1 MYNFKE
7 DYDVADTTQ
16 SEFNN
21 LLKRMSKVYLKLI
34 ISSIGLKYRYEKVL
48 WLFYVEEKSHVEI
61 AEEMNLTKESIG
73 NLITKTRKQ
82 LKYLLDTQGVLLS
95 PELQQYLDI
104 LKTN

>member
-1 MYNFKE
+1 M
-7 DYDVADTTQ
+7 AGTTQ

-34 ISSIGLKYRYEKVL
+34 ISSVGLKYRYEKVL
-48 WLFYVEEKSHVEI
+48 WLFYVEEKSHAEI

-73 NLITKTRKQ
+73 NLITKARKQ

>member
-1 MYNFKE
+1 M
-7 DYDVADTTQ
+7 ADTTQ

-73 NLITKTRKQ
+73 NLITKARKH
-82 LKYLLDTQGVLLS
+82 L
-95 PELQQYLDI
+95 
-104 LKTN
+104 

>member
-1 MYNFKE
+1 M
-7 DYDVADTTQ
+7 ADTTQ

-73 NLITKTRKQ
+73 NLITKARKQ
-82 LKYLLDTQGVLLS
+82 LKYLLDTQGILLS

>member
-1 MYNFKE
+1 M
-7 DYDVADTTQ
+7 ADTTQ

-34 ISSIGLKYRYEKVL
+34 ISSVGLKYKYEKVL

-73 NLITKTRKQ
+73 NLITKARKQ

>member
-73 NLITKTRKQ
+73 NLITKARKQ

>member
-1 MYNFKE
+1 M
-7 DYDVADTTQ
+7 ADTTQ

-73 NLITKTRKQ
+73 NLITKARKR

>member
-1 MYNFKE
+1 M
-7 DYDVADTTQ
+7 ADTTQ

-34 ISSIGLKYRYEKVL
+34 ISSVGLKYRYEKVL

-73 NLITKTRKQ
+73 NLITKARKQ
-82 LKYLLDTQGVLLS
+82 LKYLLDTRGVLLS

>member
-1 MYNFKE
+1 M
-7 DYDVADTTQ
+7 ADTTQ

-34 ISSIGLKYRYEKVL
+34 ISSVGLKYRYEKVL

-61 AEEMNLTKESIG
+61 VEEMNLTKESIG
-73 NLITKTRKQ
+73 NLITKARKQ

>member
-1 MYNFKE
+1 M
-7 DYDVADTTQ
+7 AGTTQ

-34 ISSIGLKYRYEKVL
+34 ISSVGLKYKYEKVL
-48 WLFYVEEKSHVEI
+48 WLFYVDEKSHVEI

-73 NLITKTRKQ
+73 NLITKARKQ

>member
-1 MYNFKE
+1 M
-7 DYDVADTTQ
+7 ADTTQ

-34 ISSIGLKYRYEKVL
+34 ISSIDLKYRYEKVL

-73 NLITKTRKQ
+73 NLITKARKQ

>member
-1 MYNFKE
+1 M
-7 DYDVADTTQ
+7 ADTTQ

-61 AEEMNLTKESIG
+61 AEEMNLTKESID
-73 NLITKTRKQ
+73 NLITKARKQ

>member
-1 MYNFKE
+1 M
-7 DYDVADTTQ
+7 AGTTQ

-34 ISSIGLKYRYEKVL
+34 ISSVGLKYRYEKVL

-73 NLITKTRKQ
+73 NLITKARKQ

-95 PELQQYLDI
+95 PELQQYLDV

>member
-1 MYNFKE
+1 M
-7 DYDVADTTQ
+7 ADTTQ

-34 ISSIGLKYRYEKVL
+34 ISSISLKYRYEKVL

-73 NLITKTRKQ
+73 NLITKARKQ

>member
-1 MYNFKE
+1 M
-7 DYDVADTTQ
+7 ADTTQ
-16 SEFNN
+16 SEFDN

-73 NLITKTRKQ
+73 NLITKARKQ

>member
-1 MYNFKE
+1 M
-7 DYDVADTTQ
+7 AGTTQ

-34 ISSIGLKYRYEKVL
+34 ISSVGLKYRYEKVL

-73 NLITKTRKQ
+73 NLITKARKQ

>member
-1 MYNFKE
+1 M
-7 DYDVADTTQ
+7 ADTTQ

-61 AEEMNLTKESIG
+61 AEEMNLTNESIG
-73 NLITKTRKQ
+73 NLITKARKQ

>member
-1 MYNFKE
+1 M
-7 DYDVADTTQ
+7 ADTTQ

-34 ISSIGLKYRYEKVL
+34 SSSIGLKYRYEKVL

-73 NLITKTRKQ
+73 NLITKARKQ

>member
-1 MYNFKE
+1 M
-7 DYDVADTTQ
+7 ADTTQ

-34 ISSIGLKYRYEKVL
+34 ISSVGLKYRYEKVL
-48 WLFYVEEKSHVEI
+48 WLFYVEEKSHIEI

-73 NLITKTRKQ
+73 NLITKARKQ

>member
-1 MYNFKE
+1 M
-7 DYDVADTTQ
+7 AGTTQ
-16 SEFNN
+16 NEFNN

-34 ISSIGLKYRYEKVL
+34 ISSVGLKYKYEKVL
-48 WLFYVEEKSHVEI
+48 WLFYVDEKSHVEI

-73 NLITKTRKQ
+73 NLITKARKQ

>member
-1 MYNFKE
+1 M
-7 DYDVADTTQ
+7 ADTTQ

-34 ISSIGLKYRYEKVL
+34 ISFVGLKYRYEKVL

>member
-1 MYNFKE
+1 M
-7 DYDVADTTQ
+7 AGTTQ

-34 ISSIGLKYRYEKVL
+34 ISSVGLKYKYEKVL

-73 NLITKTRKQ
+73 NLITKARKQ

>member
-1 MYNFKE
+1 M
-7 DYDVADTTQ
+7 ADTTQ

-34 ISSIGLKYRYEKVL
+34 ISFVGLKYRYEKVL

-73 NLITKTRKQ
+73 NLITKARKQ

>member
-7 DYDVADTTQ
+7 DYDVAGTTQ

-34 ISSIGLKYRYEKVL
+34 ISSVGLKYRYEKVL

-73 NLITKTRKQ
+73 NLITKARKQ

>member
-1 MYNFKE
+1 M
-7 DYDVADTTQ
+7 ADTTQ

-21 LLKRMSKVYLKLI
+21 PLKRMSKVYLKLI

-73 NLITKTRKQ
+73 NLITKARKQ

>member
-1 MYNFKE
+1 M
-7 DYDVADTTQ
+7 ADTTQ
-16 SEFNN
+16 SKFNN

-73 NLITKTRKQ
+73 NLITKARKQ

>member
-1 MYNFKE
+1 M
-7 DYDVADTTQ
+7 ADTTQ

-34 ISSIGLKYRYEKVL
+34 IFSVGLKYRYEKVL
-48 WLFYVEEKSHVEI
+48 WLFYVEEKSHLEI

-73 NLITKTRKQ
+73 NLITKARKQ

>member
-1 MYNFKE
+1 M
-7 DYDVADTTQ
+7 ADTTQ

-34 ISSIGLKYRYEKVL
+34 ISSIGLKYMYEKVL

-73 NLITKTRKQ
+73 NLITKARKQ

>member
-1 MYNFKE
+1 M
-7 DYDVADTTQ
+7 AGTTQ

-34 ISSIGLKYRYEKVL
+34 ISSVGLKYRYEKLL

-73 NLITKTRKQ
+73 NLITKARKQ

>member
-1 MYNFKE
+1 M
-7 DYDVADTTQ
+7 ADTTQ

-73 NLITKTRKQ
+73 DLITKARKQ

>member
-1 MYNFKE
+1 M
-7 DYDVADTTQ
+7 ADTTQ

-48 WLFYVEEKSHVEI
+48 WLFYVEKKSHVEI

-73 NLITKTRKQ
+73 NLITKARKQ

>member
-1 MYNFKE
+1 M
-7 DYDVADTTQ
+7 ADTTQ

-61 AEEMNLTKESIG
+61 AEEMNLTKESID
-73 NLITKTRKQ
+73 NLITKARKQ
-82 LKYLLDTQGVLLS
+82 LKYLLDTQDVLLS

>member
-1 MYNFKE
+1 M
-7 DYDVADTTQ
+7 AGTTQ

-34 ISSIGLKYRYEKVL
+34 ISSVGLKYRYEKVL

-73 NLITKTRKQ
+73 NLITKARKQ
-82 LKYLLDTQGVLLS
+82 LKYLLDIQGVLLS

>member
-1 MYNFKE
+1 M
-7 DYDVADTTQ
+7 ADTTQ

-34 ISSIGLKYRYEKVL
+34 ISSVGLKYKYEKVL

-61 AEEMNLTKESIG
+61 AEEMNLTKEPIG
-73 NLITKTRKQ
+73 NLITKARKQ

>member
-1 MYNFKE
+1 M
-7 DYDVADTTQ
+7 ADTTQ

-73 NLITKTRKQ
+73 NLITKARKQ

>member
-1 MYNFKE
+1 M
-7 DYDVADTTQ
+7 ADTTQ

-34 ISSIGLKYRYEKVL
+34 ISSVGLKYRYEKVL

-73 NLITKTRKQ
+73 NLITKARKQ

-104 LKTN
+104 LKMN

>member
-1 MYNFKE
+1 M
-7 DYDVADTTQ
+7 AGTTQ

-34 ISSIGLKYRYEKVL
+34 ISSVGLKYRYEKVL

-73 NLITKTRKQ
+73 NLITKARKQ
-82 LKYLLDTQGVLLS
+82 LKYLLNTQGVLLS